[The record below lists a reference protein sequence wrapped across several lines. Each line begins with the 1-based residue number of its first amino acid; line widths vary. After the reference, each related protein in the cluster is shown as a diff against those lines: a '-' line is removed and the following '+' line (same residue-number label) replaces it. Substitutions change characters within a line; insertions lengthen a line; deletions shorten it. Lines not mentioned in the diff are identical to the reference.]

1 MMSLYQSNSVS
12 RHVTQGNLGLRHWCE
27 QGDNLKQFGWNKH
40 DGRHFGIQN
49 ILDRGVRIETSFV
62 KVPGGHHGGDWTNR
76 VSFNGVEGTEV
87 SFLYYVAVEEGS
99 DAVMEAEYDET
110 GDMSNIHG
118 SSSTLGSWR
127 LSWETSLSTRVQE
140 RYHIS
145 TTSQGLQSI
154 TDTVMRTFRLFN
166 GRR

>member
-1 MMSLYQSNSVS
+1 MRSLYQSSSVS

-110 GDMSNIHG
+110 
-118 SSSTLGSWR
+118 
-127 LSWETSLSTRVQE
+127 
-140 RYHIS
+140 
-145 TTSQGLQSI
+145 
-154 TDTVMRTFRLFN
+154 
-166 GRR
+166 

>member
-1 MMSLYQSNSVS
+1 M
-12 RHVTQGNLGLRHWCE
+12 
-27 QGDNLKQFGWNKH
+27 
-40 DGRHFGIQN
+40 
-49 ILDRGVRIETSFV
+49 
-62 KVPGGHHGGDWTNR
+62 
-76 VSFNGVEGTEV
+76 EGTEV